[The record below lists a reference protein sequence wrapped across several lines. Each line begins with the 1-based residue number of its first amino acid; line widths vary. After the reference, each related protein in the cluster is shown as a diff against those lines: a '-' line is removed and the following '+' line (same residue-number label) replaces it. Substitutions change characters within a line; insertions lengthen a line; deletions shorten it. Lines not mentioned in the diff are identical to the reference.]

1 MVGTVGETRHQML
14 VFDDAEMDRIVALPR
29 REWTDARKNEA
40 ARLLTQWLKKPEGT
54 MALKPIQAQTL
65 VEAHDT
71 GGLVGELA
79 AGAGKTLVTFLLP
92 AVMKANRALLL
103 VPAKLREKTFDDW
116 NDLSKH
122 WNLPPILGVEDTGPA
137 PKGTIIRV
145 QSYESLSHINYASFV
160 DEYDPDL
167 IIADE
172 AHFLSRLKAGRSKRV
187 FRFLK
192 HCRKAG
198 KKAVFIPLSGTI
210 RRKSF
215 KDCAHLYEA
224 ALGKTS
230 PLPVEYP
237 SLEQWCFALDEGV
250 KEETR
255 YKPGA
260 LLRLA
265 NEEEKQ
271 QGLDGIRRAVRRR
284 IVDSHGV
291 VATTEL
297 SCALPLT
304 MQVREIAVPNEVK
317 TAMYR
322 LRTEYELPTGDT
334 VDAGIAFWQHARE
347 IASGFAY
354 RWDPPAPKEWLEARR
369 AWNTFVRARLDHP
382 GKLKLDT
389 PLQVWNAVESGQFGR
404 VVEWEAWKAIRH
416 TFEPKTVPYWISD
429 YLVRDAE
436 KWAVE
441 TGGIV
446 WVSHTAA
453 YTGDE
458 DDDVVGNT
466 FRDIPYFGAGD
477 ERIKTYRGP
486 CAASIRSHGTGKN
499 LVQWDKALLM
509 AFPSSGST
517 LEQLLARHHRHGQKA
532 DLVEFYFYM
541 HSKEM
546 MAALNTAIGDA
557 RFQETTSGS
566 PQRILSASLLDA
578 NGHSLRMLD
587 IEADKAATN
596 DPMWV

>member
-1 MVGTVGETRHQML
+1 MI
-14 VFDDAEMDRIVALPR
+14 VFDDAEMDRIVGLPR
-29 REWTDARKNEA
+29 REWTDARKVEA
-40 ARLLTQWLKKPEGT
+40 AKLLTAWLKKPGGT
-54 MALKPIQAQTL
+54 MALKPVQAQAL

-79 AGAGKTLVTFLLP
+79 AGSGKTLTTFLLP
-92 AVMKANRALLL
+92 VVVKARRTLLL

-116 NDLSKH
+116 ADLAKH
-122 WNLPPILGVEDTGPA
+122 WSLPPILGVEDTGPA
-137 PKGTIIRV
+137 PNESIIRV

-172 AHFLSRLKAGRSKRV
+172 AHFLSRMKAGRSKRV

-192 HCRKAG
+192 NAKKQNRK
-198 KKAVFIPLSGTI
+198 VTFIPLSGTM

-215 KDCAHLYEA
+215 RDCAHLYEA
-224 ALGKTS
+224 ALGDKS
-230 PLPVEYP
+230 PLPTEYP
-237 SLEQWCFALDEGV
+237 SLEQWCYALDEGV
-250 KEETR
+250 KAETR

-265 NEEEKQ
+265 TDDEKTD
-271 QGLDGIRRAVRRR
+271 GLDGVRRAVRRR
-284 IVDSHGV
+284 LVDSAGV

-297 SCALPLT
+297 SCSLPLT
-304 MQVREIAVPNEVK
+304 LQVRPVEVPNAVK
-317 TAMYR
+317 TAMHR
-322 LRTEYELPTGDT
+322 LRTDYELPTGDT

-354 RWDPPAPKEWLEARR
+354 RWDPPAPKPWLEARR
-369 AWNTFVRARLDHP
+369 AWNAFVRARLDHP

-389 PLQVWNAVESGQFGR
+389 PLQVWNAVEAGQFGR
-404 VVEWEAWKAIRH
+404 VVEWEAWKAIRA
-416 TFEPKTVPYWISD
+416 TFEPKTVPHWISD

-436 KWAVE
+436 AWAKE

-453 YTGDE
+453 YTGDD

-477 ERIKTYRGP
+477 ERIKTYKGP

-499 LVQWDKALLM
+499 LTQWHKALIL

-517 LEQLLARHHRHGQKA
+517 LEQLLARHHREKQQA
-532 DLVEFYFYM
+532 DLVEFYFYL

-546 MAALNTAIGDA
+546 LAALQTAIGDA

-566 PQRILSASLLDA
+566 PQRILSAALLDA
-578 NGHSLRMLD
+578 DGHSLRMDSL
-587 IEADKAATN
+587 EAMSATSN

>member
-1 MVGTVGETRHQML
+1 ML
-14 VFDDAEMDRIVALPR
+14 VFDDSEMDRIVNLPR
-29 REWTDARKNEA
+29 RDWTDARKAEA
-40 ARLLTQWLKKPEGT
+40 ARLLTGWLKQPNGT

-65 VEAHDT
+65 VEAHDA

-79 AGAGKTLVTFLLP
+79 AGSGKTLITFLLP
-92 AVMKANRALLL
+92 VVLKSTRTLLL

-116 NDLSKH
+116 ADLFRH
-122 WNLPPILGVEDTGPA
+122 WKLPPLLGLEDTGPA
-137 PKGTIIRV
+137 PTGTIIRV

-160 DEYDPDL
+160 DEYNPDL

-192 HCRKAG
+192 NARKTNQ
-198 KKAVFIPLSGTI
+198 KVIFIPLSGTM

-215 KDCAHLYEA
+215 RDCAHLYEA
-224 ALGKTS
+224 ALGKNS

-265 NEEEKQ
+265 NEDEKST
-271 QGLDGIRRAVRRR
+271 GLDGIRRAVRRR
-284 IVDSHGV
+284 LVDSNGV

-297 SCALPLT
+297 SCSLPLT
-304 MQVREIAVPNEVK
+304 LQVRPITVPNEIRS
-317 TAMYR
+317 AMLK
-322 LRTEYELPTGDT
+322 LRTNYELPTGDT

-354 RWDPPAPKEWLEARR
+354 RWDPPAPKDWLEARR
-369 AWNTFVRARLDHP
+369 AWNSFVRARLDHP
-382 GKLKLDT
+382 GKLRLDT

-404 VVEWEAWKAIRH
+404 IPEWEAWRDTRH

-436 KWAVE
+436 AWAKE

-453 YTGDE
+453 YTGE
-458 DDDVVGNT
+458 DDDDVIGNT

-477 ERIKTYRGP
+477 ERIKSYKGP

-499 LVQWDKALLM
+499 LTQWSKALIM

-517 LEQLLARHHRHGQKA
+517 LEQLLARHHRERQQA
-532 DLVEFYFYM
+532 DLVEFYFYL

-546 MAALNTAIGDA
+546 LSAVQTAIGDA
-557 RFQETTSGS
+557 QFQEATSGS

-578 NGHSLRMLD
+578 SGHTLRMDSL
-587 IEADKAATN
+587 EAATATSN

>member
-1 MVGTVGETRHQML
+1 ML
-14 VFDDAEMDRIVALPR
+14 VFDDSEMDRIVNLPR
-29 REWTDARKNEA
+29 RDWTDARKAEA
-40 ARLLTQWLKKPEGT
+40 ARLLTGWLKQPNGT

-65 VEAHDT
+65 VEAHDS

-79 AGAGKTLVTFLLP
+79 AGSGKTLITFLLP
-92 AVMKANRALLL
+92 VIMKSTRTLLL

-116 NDLSKH
+116 ADLFKH
-122 WNLPPILGVEDTGPA
+122 WKLPPLLGVEDTGPA
-137 PKGTIIRV
+137 PTGTIIRV

-192 HCRKAG
+192 NARKQER
-198 KKAVFIPLSGTI
+198 KVTFVPLSGTM

-215 KDCAHLYEA
+215 RDCAHLYEA
-224 ALGKTS
+224 ALGKKS

-265 NEEEKQ
+265 TEDEKSA
-271 QGLDGIRRAVRRR
+271 GLDGVRRAIRRRLVE
-284 IVDSHGV
+284 SHGV

-297 SCALPLT
+297 SCSLPLT
-304 MQVREIAVPNEVK
+304 MQVRPISVPNEVRS
-317 TAMYR
+317 AMHR
-322 LRTEYELPTGDT
+322 LRTAYELPTGDT

-369 AWNTFVRARLDHP
+369 AWNSFVRARLDHP
-382 GKLKLDT
+382 GKLRLDT
-389 PLQVWNAVESGQFGR
+389 PLQVWNAVEAGQFGR
-404 VVEWEAWKAIRH
+404 VVEWEAWKAIRN
-416 TFEPKTVPYWISD
+416 TFEPKTVPHWISD

-436 KWAVE
+436 AWAKE

-453 YTGDE
+453 YSGE
-458 DDDVVGNT
+458 DDDDVIGNT

-477 ERIKTYRGP
+477 ERIKTFKGP

-499 LVQWDKALLM
+499 LTQWSKALIM

-517 LEQLLARHHRHGQKA
+517 LEQLLARHHRERQQA
-532 DLVEFYFYM
+532 DLVEFYFYL

-546 MAALNTAIGDA
+546 FSAVQTAIGDA
-557 RFQETTSGS
+557 RFQEATSGS

-578 NGHSLRMLD
+578 SGHVLRMDSL
-587 IEADKAATN
+587 EAMIATSN

>member
-1 MVGTVGETRHQML
+1 MI
-14 VFDDAEMDRIVALPR
+14 VFDDAEMDRIVGLPR
-29 REWTDARKNEA
+29 RDWTDARKVEA
-40 ARLLTQWLKKPEGT
+40 ARLLTAWLKKPAGT
-54 MALKPIQAQTL
+54 MSLKPVQAQAL

-79 AGAGKTLVTFLLP
+79 AGSGKTLTTFLLP
-92 AVMKANRALLL
+92 VVVKARRTLLL

-116 NDLSKH
+116 QDLAKH
-122 WNLPPILGVEDTGPA
+122 WTLPPLLGVEDTGPA
-137 PKGTIIRV
+137 PNESIIRV

-172 AHFLSRLKAGRSKRV
+172 AHFLSRMKAGRSKRV

-192 HCRKAG
+192 NA
-198 KKAVFIPLSGTI
+198 KKQSKKVTFIPLSGTM

-215 KDCAHLYEA
+215 RDCAHLYEA
-224 ALGKTS
+224 ALGDKS

-237 SLEQWCFALDEGV
+237 SLEQWCYALDEGV
-250 KEETR
+250 KAETR

-265 NEEEKQ
+265 TEDEKAG
-271 QGLDGIRRAVRRR
+271 GLDGVRRAIRRRL
-284 IVDSHGV
+284 VDSAGV

-297 SCALPLT
+297 SCSLPLT
-304 MQVREIAVPNEVK
+304 LQVRPIEVPNSVR
-317 TAMYR
+317 TAMHR
-322 LRTEYELPTGDT
+322 LRTDYELPTGDT

-354 RWDPPAPKEWLEARR
+354 RWDPPAPKPWLEARR
-369 AWNTFVRARLDHP
+369 AWNAFVRARLDHP

-389 PLQVWNAVESGQFGR
+389 PLQVWNAVEAGQFGR
-404 VVEWEAWKAIRH
+404 VVEWEAWKAIRN
-416 TFEPKTVPYWISD
+416 TFEPKTVPHWISD

-436 KWAVE
+436 AWAKQ

-453 YTGDE
+453 YTGDD

-466 FRDIPYFGAGD
+466 FREIPYFGAGD
-477 ERIKTYRGP
+477 ERIKTYKGP

-499 LVQWDKALLM
+499 LTQWHKALIL

-517 LEQLLARHHRHGQKA
+517 LEQLLARHHRERQEA
-532 DLVEFYFYM
+532 DLVEFYFYL

-546 MAALNTAIGDA
+546 LAALQTAIGDA

-566 PQRILSASLLDA
+566 PQRILSAALLDA
-578 NGHSLRMLD
+578 DGHSLRMD
-587 IEADKAATN
+587 SFEAGKAGTN